1 MRLKSKP
8 SQKKKFT
15 ANPRTKRDVLFL
27 KKKKRDVLF
36 KDRTDDRWVQRG
48 AGPRAVTRIEEA
60 RPSPRTRTQET
71 RQTDS
76 GLQVGPR
83 RKRPNNRSH
92 LATARGT
99 RFPAR
104 LSPSPWEP
112 ASRFFPF
119 HPRLVSRITWSIC
132 KNSRLMRTTRSLI
145 KYNLPYIL
153 PTNDAILCTKSGW
166 KSCKWHAIFTPSF

>member
-1 MRLKSKP
+1 MRMRLKSKP

-112 ASRFFPF
+112 ASPSPSPYGHRNQFLSIASQPF
-119 HPRLVSRITWSIC
+119 LSIPSSFGVADHMRPVRLHSRGKTT
-132 KNSRLMRTTRSLI
+132 SRT
-145 KYNLPYIL
+145 
-153 PTNDAILCTKSGW
+153 G
-166 KSCKWHAIFTPSF
+166 